1 MKKTFMLLAAVS
13 LLLASCASVPQKQ
26 KTAPAETPVPEASAA
41 DTPAVPQ
48 ETPSVQETAG
58 AAEETP
64 VTDDSSVQD
73 MTDAAPEAEP
83 EAELEPIEEPVVR
96 DISPAEES
104 SEQPAASPTSP
115 SPAAESSASSS
126 QNTAA
131 AKQSSS
137 LPANQQITAQAKQ
150 NTVPPVKQNAS
161 APAKQNAPSSVKKQ
175 PSSSP
180 AKTSASAQT
189 AEEETKKETAE
200 PEKKDDKPL
209 PSRTVTIDR
218 NRYLDVVYP
227 GTGWIYLGET
237 DGTHNLIFFGRK
249 LGETDTSFTLRAV
262 KTGHS
267 LLHFYKNDVLTGKYI
282 DDYLEVNVTD
292 TASDL
297 SDHITAPSYADT
309 VPPRPAAAGTEE
321 SSPENTDVSSSAVS
335 SADSVT
341 SSSAAP
347 AETPL
352 SSAQPSDTAGIQK
365 SSSTED
371 EAPVKTV
378 IQTAAS
384 SQSDNMQSPS
394 ADVSAP
400 TSESAAS
407 LPSDTS
413 QQYTLT
419 DEQKNESADDLLK
432 DAQSAYDAKEY
443 EKADAFINLFFEKA
457 SSRIDEGLYL
467 QGQILEA
474 KSSVRNIKN
483 AIDSYTILMKNWP
496 ESSLWDSARK
506 RVIYLKRMYIDIR

>member
-1 MKKTFMLLAAVS
+1 MKKTFMLLSAVS

-26 KTAPAETPVPEASAA
+26 QTAPAAETSSAGTPAAETPAS
-41 DTPAVPQ
+41 PQ
-48 ETPSVQETAG
+48 ETPSVQETAP

-64 VTDDSSVQD
+64 VTDDSTVQD
-73 MTDAAPEAEP
+73 MTDAAPETEP

-96 DISPAEES
+96 DIAPAEEPAVQTVSTAPS
-104 SEQPAASPTSP
+104 SSPVPAPV
-115 SPAAESSASSS
+115 PAPETGASSS
-126 QNTAA
+126 QNTAS
-131 AKQSSS
+131 AKQSPS
-137 LPANQQITAQAKQ
+137 LSVNQQIPAQAKQ
-150 NTVPPVKQNAS
+150 NTVPPVKQSAS
-161 APAKQNAPSSVKKQ
+161 APVKKQ

-180 AKTSASAQT
+180 AKTASPAQTT
-189 AEEETKKETAE
+189 AEETKNETVE

-237 DGTHNLIFFGRK
+237 DGTRNLIFFGRK

-282 DDYLEVNVTD
+282 DDYLEVTVTD

-297 SDHITAPSYADT
+297 SDHITAPSYADA
-309 VPPRPAAAGTEE
+309 VPPRPAAVGTEE
-321 SSPENTDVSSSAVS
+321 PSPETTDTSSSAVS
-335 SADSVT
+335 SADSA
-341 SSSAAP
+341 SSSPSAQTKTSP
-347 AETPL
+347 
-352 SSAQPSDTAGIQK
+352 SSVQPSDTAAQK
-365 SSSTED
+365 SSSSE
-371 EAPVKTV
+371 EEGPVKTV
-378 IQTAAS
+378 VQTAES
-384 SQSDNMQSPS
+384 SQSQNAQTSSDSVTQS
-394 ADVSAP
+394 A
-400 TSESAAS
+400 ESTAS
-407 LPSDTS
+407 SPAETV
-413 QQYTLT
+413 QQFTLT

-432 DAQSAYDAKEY
+432 DAQAAYDAKEY

-483 AIDSYTILMKNWP
+483 AIESYSILMKNWP